1 MKIYRR
7 TTIVEE
13 KEITISINAETAKI
27 RRQYSE
33 SGAEKDDSH
42 VLEVGPST
50 DRSQDTSSQN
60 CLTDKT
66 TEREK

>member
-13 KEITISINAETAKI
+13 KEITISIKVEAAKV
-27 RRQYSE
+27 RSQHPECGS
-33 SGAEKDDSH
+33 EKDDSQ
-42 VLEVGPST
+42 VPEFWPSPNPGMHT
-50 DRSQDTSSQN
+50 PSRN

-66 TEREK
+66 TALKK